1 MEAKIRAKFPEWI
14 NDDKYYDL
22 CLTDD
27 IDSLFS
33 CIILEKIKQWKINY
47 FYDFKALYRNKSSP
61 HKAIG
66 VDLDLVEG
74 KTFGNHVTLYNSQ
87 SANLNV
93 IENINQSNY
102 TQKYALSTLL
112 MIMSL
117 YDIDIS
123 QFNEE
128 QLLVILSIDSSYLGF
143 YNSFFR
149 KYFEQWVSILGYP
162 FLIEFLEKH
171 RQEEFDEIKDKYRL
185 NEKIKINKKTGILET
200 SINLAG
206 LSELFSMPFLLAQ
219 IDFTPI
225 HFFNANY
232 NTENDFCQIDN
243 VFSLAFTGKNKVKYS
258 TFRG

>member
-1 MEAKIRAKFPEWI
+1 MEAEIRAKFPNWI
-14 NDDKYYDL
+14 DDDGYYDL

-33 CIILEKIKQWKINY
+33 CLLLENIKHWKINY

-61 HKAIG
+61 NQAIG

-74 KTFGNHVTLYNSQ
+74 KTFGNHVTFFNPQ
-87 SANLNV
+87 SANLNT
-93 IENINQSNY
+93 IAGIKRENY
-102 TQKYALSTLL
+102 TEKYALSTLL

-128 QLLVILSIDSSYLGF
+128 QLMTILSIDSAYLGF
-143 YNSFFR
+143 YNSYFR
-149 KYFEQWVSILGYP
+149 KYFEYWVSILEYP
-162 FLIEFLEKH
+162 FLFDFLEKH
-171 RQEEFDEIKDKYRL
+171 RPEEFEIIKRKYRL

-206 LSELFSMPFLLAQ
+206 LSELFSMPFYLAQ
-219 IDFTPI
+219 LDFTPI
-225 HFFNANY
+225 HFFNVND